1 MRFLFT
7 FFDKHEYNIIKKGEF
22 FMEFQVISAK
32 ELKGYIGRRDTIV
45 VDLRERSDYQK
56 GHIPTAINIP
66 FDEYEEKQE
75 LLKNTL
81 FVNYRNIIFY
91 CDRGNSSLL
100 VSREFRG
107 DRWNIMT
114 LGGGF
119 IGNRGKFIV
128 DGSW

>member
-1 MRFLFT
+1 
-7 FFDKHEYNIIKKGEF
+7 
-22 FMEFQVISAK
+22 MEFQVISAK

-81 FVNYRNIIFY
+81 FVNYRIIIFY